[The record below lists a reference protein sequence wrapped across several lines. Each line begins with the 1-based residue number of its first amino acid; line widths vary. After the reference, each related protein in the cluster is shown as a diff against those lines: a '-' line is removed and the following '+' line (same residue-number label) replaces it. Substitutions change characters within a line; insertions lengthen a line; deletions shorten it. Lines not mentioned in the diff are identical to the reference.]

1 MDGLTSKTQILQIR
15 FTSQYHGKLV

>member
-1 MDGLTSKTQILQIR
+1 MDGLTSETQILHIR